1 MIKGIGIDIVEVERI
16 REAIEKYKDRFR
28 DKIFTEEEI
37 NYSMEFKGKEHVH
50 LAARF
55 SVKEAFSKAI
65 GTGITQGF
73 RFREIS
79 VRNLPSGEPILILS
93 GNMREKYG
101 QYQFHI
107 SISHTDTNAVAVV
120 VMEE

>member
-16 REAIEKYKDRFR
+16 REAIEKYRDRFR

-37 NYSMEFKGKEHVH
+37 MYSMEFKGKEYVH

-55 SVKEAFSKAI
+55 AVKEAFSKAI

-101 QYQFHI
+101 KYQFHI
-107 SISHTDTNAVAVV
+107 SISHTDSNAVAVV

>member
-16 REAIEKYKDRFR
+16 RQSIEKYKDRFR

-37 NYSMEFKGKEHVH
+37 NYSMEFKEKEYIH

-55 SVKEAFSKAI
+55 AVKEAFSKAI

-93 GNMREKYG
+93 GNTREKYG
-101 QYQFHI
+101 KYNFHI
-107 SISHTDTNAVAVV
+107 SISHSETNAVAVV
-120 VMEE
+120 IMEE